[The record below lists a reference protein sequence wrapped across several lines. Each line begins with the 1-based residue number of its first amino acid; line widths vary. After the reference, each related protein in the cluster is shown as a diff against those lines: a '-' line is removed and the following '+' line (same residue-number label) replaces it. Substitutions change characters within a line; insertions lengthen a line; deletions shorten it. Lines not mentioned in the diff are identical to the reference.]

1 MSRREKKKKPN
12 AFENKR
18 RMNALLKKS
27 VRDKRLTRLSANKKR
42 LNTLLKLLQK
52 LSVRG
57 YKPKKPSAREK
68 KRKRQPQP
76 KQRDYRMKK
85 MSATGRQMKLRVL
98 PKLRKI
104 VKRKKQKKR
113 NV

>member
-42 LNTLLKLLQK
+42 LNALLKLLLQK

-57 YKPKKPSAREK
+57 YKPNKPSAREK
-68 KRKRQPQP
+68 KRKRQP
-76 KQRDYRMKK
+76 KHRDYRMKK
-85 MSATGRQMKLRVL
+85 MSATGRQKRLRIV
-98 PKLRKI
+98 PKLRRS
-104 VKRKKQKKR
+104 VKRKKQKNR